1 LPVTK
6 DHPHCRKSFIKKVF
20 QRHRHAKS
28 NRVPVNEAEENVNPE
43 LSKFEK
49 KVIENEEKFEQWKK
63 KNGCGPEVGGKATF
77 E

>member
-1 LPVTK
+1 M
-6 DHPHCRKSFIKKVF
+6 
-20 QRHRHAKS
+20 
-28 NRVPVNEAEENVNPE
+28 NPE

-63 KNGCGPEVGGKATF
+63 KNGCGPEVEGKATF